1 MGCKHCRSN
10 NKKIDYEVLNT
21 TEKGDQELFNKC
33 KIIEEENDT
42 KYIY

>member
-21 TEKGDQELFNKC
+21 TEKGDQEIQ
-33 KIIEEENDT
+33 KIL
-42 KYIY
+42 Y